1 MNSVRFSFFI
11 SKLGKMTVYFPQYSQ
26 VVLVVKNLPARARD
40 ERDVALIKKI
50 PWKRTWQLSPVFF
63 PGEPN
68 GQRSLV
74 SYRP

>member
-40 ERDVALIKKI
+40 ERDVALILGS
-50 PWKRTWQLSPVFF
+50 R
-63 PGEPN
+63 
-68 GQRSLV
+68 RSLGRGHGN
-74 SYRP
+74 SLQYFFLENPMDRGA